1 MGFRDFINSR
11 WYRRL
16 IERDFERFQNIKPPA
31 KPSRRYIDKLVKR
44 LINERKASHALKELS
59 MMGAAVVPSLAA
71 ALGDP
76 RFLQAKWPKS
86 SQDSPP
92 LDSVLGLLVP
102 HGAEH
107 VLAAAMPLIESPSHV
122 QRKTAAVHLASLG
135 RVETIPALARLLQ
148 DEDGYVRSYVSIG
161 IHRAVTGGR
170 ADEEFR
176 RKAYDLLLAQCDQ
189 RWKGPLNDAAE
200 TVVALDPQRAAV
212 DFASERWLSNAN
224 DNAHHILDAC
234 NRASILLPESVT
246 RPLLDHALRLAVGDR
261 CYPHEYVAAEA
272 LESLALRLGEQAR
285 PLLEAALHHEQ
296 ERIQEAAALGIVR
309 LAGLEDPVSV
319 VLDRVNDVG
328 FDGLSHPQR
337 VVYCASLFDDEV
349 CNGGIMQFFGNS
361 SGDHA
366 ADTLDA
372 LRELGHPEAEAA
384 LALAMKHVGPL
395 AREPDREMRL
405 AAFEGRYEQLKAV
418 FDPLESAYYQTGGRL
433 RQKMLLYAV
442 DHADHFRT

>member
-1 MGFRDFINSR
+1 
-11 WYRRL
+11 
-16 IERDFERFQNIKPPA
+16 
-31 KPSRRYIDKLVKR
+31 
-44 LINERKASHALKELS
+44 
-59 MMGAAVVPSLAA
+59 
-71 ALGDP
+71 
-76 RFLQAKWPKS
+76 
-86 SQDSPP
+86 
-92 LDSVLGLLVP
+92 
-102 HGAEH
+102 
-107 VLAAAMPLIESPSHV
+107 V

-170 ADEEFR
+170 VDEEFR

-189 RWKGPLNDAAE
+189 SWKGTLNDAAE
-200 TVVALDPQRAAV
+200 TVVALDPERAAV
-212 DFASERWLSNAN
+212 DFARERWLSNAN
-224 DNAHHILDAC
+224 NNTYRILKAC
-234 NRASILLPESVT
+234 NRANIRLPEALT

-261 CYPHEYVAAEA
+261 CYPHQYAAAAA

-285 PLLEAALHHEQ
+285 PIVEAALDHEQ
-296 ERIQEAAALGIVR
+296 KEIREAAALGIVK

-319 VLDRVNDVG
+319 VLDRLKEVG
-328 FDGLSHPQR
+328 FDGLSRPQR
-337 VVYCASLFDDEV
+337 VVYCASEFDAEV

-366 ADTLDA
+366 AETLEA
-372 LRELGHPEAEAA
+372 LRELGQPEAEAA

-395 AREPDREMRL
+395 AREPNRDMRL
-405 AAFEGRYEQLKAV
+405 AAFDGRYEQLRAV